1 MKRFMT
7 IAASAVM
14 LLAACD
20 NASISFESVIFDKT
34 FALAEGLQD
43 SLTVTMD
50 IEYPVLPDN
59 DRSKAIANTITC
71 TLFGNGY
78 SGLTPS
84 EAAAVWADSL
94 AADYRGSNL
103 ELLEMLEKSG
113 DKGPYM
119 GMSWTTEKS
128 GEATGTFKNIIN
140 YKAVTYSYTGGAH
153 GGMVE
158 TCLNFDS
165 NTGRLLEQEDVLADG
180 AGPHVGKLL
189 MKHLNDGRDENS
201 QISLLVDEI
210 EPNGNFAIGPEGITF
225 TYNQYEI
232 AAYAFGI
239 IDILIPADEIKPY
252 LKAGTGFYD

>member
-1 MKRFMT
+1 MT

-59 DRSKAIANTITC
+59 DRSKAIANAITC

-103 ELLEMLEKSG
+103 ELLEMLENQET
-113 DKGPYM
+113 KGRIW
-119 GMSWTTEKS
+119 G
-128 GEATGTFKNIIN
+128 
-140 YKAVTYSYTGGAH
+140 
-153 GGMVE
+153 
-158 TCLNFDS
+158 
-165 NTGRLLEQEDVLADG
+165 
-180 AGPHVGKLL
+180 
-189 MKHLNDGRDENS
+189 
-201 QISLLVDEI
+201 
-210 EPNGNFAIGPEGITF
+210 
-225 TYNQYEI
+225 
-232 AAYAFGI
+232 
-239 IDILIPADEIKPY
+239 
-252 LKAGTGFYD
+252 